1 MKSIAKFFDHL
12 TISNQIIYILHI
24 TFCFFVISLIY
35 IYLWLSVNNS
45 INSKKSSN
53 LIEYLTHLKKMY
65 VIQENKK
72 NDLNILNQYLKN
84 WNETD
89 TDMIDDLAE
98 RYHHLHQYQFALELH
113 LISIKLKKNK
123 NEILKTLNKIML
135 LHSEIGDQEAA
146 RKVFLKIQDAKNAEH
161 IYIT

>member
-1 MKSIAKFFDHL
+1 MKSIAKFCGHL
-12 TISNQIIYILHI
+12 ILSNQVMYTLHI
-24 TFCFFVISLIY
+24 IFCLFVISLIY
-35 IYLWLSVNNS
+35 IYLWLLVNNS

-53 LIEYLTHLKKMY
+53 LVEYLTRLKKMY

-84 WNETD
+84 WNETNI
-89 TDMIDDLAE
+89 DMIDDLAE
-98 RYHHLHQYQFALELH
+98 RYHNLHEYQPALELH
-113 LISIKLKKNK
+113 LISLKLKKNK

-146 RKVFLKIQDAKNAEH
+146 RKVFLKIQDAKNTEH

>member
-1 MKSIAKFFDHL
+1 MTEFYGHL
-12 TISNQIIYILHI
+12 PINNQIIYILHI
-24 TFCFFVISLIY
+24 IFYIFVISLIY
-35 IYLWLSVNNS
+35 IYLWLLVNNS

-53 LIEYLTHLKKMY
+53 LIEYVTRLKKIY
-65 VIQENKK
+65 VIQKNKK
-72 NDLNILNQYLKN
+72 NDLNILNQYFKN

-89 TDMIDDLAE
+89 TYMIDDLAE
-98 RYHHLHQYQFALELH
+98 RYHQLQHYQPALELH
-113 LISIKLKKNK
+113 LISIKLKINK

>member
-72 NDLNILNQYLKN
+72 NDLNILNQYLK
-84 WNETD
+84 
-89 TDMIDDLAE
+89 
-98 RYHHLHQYQFALELH
+98 
-113 LISIKLKKNK
+113 
-123 NEILKTLNKIML
+123 
-135 LHSEIGDQEAA
+135 IGMKQTQ
-146 RKVFLKIQDAKNAEH
+146 I
-161 IYIT
+161 

>member
-1 MKSIAKFFDHL
+1 
-12 TISNQIIYILHI
+12 
-24 TFCFFVISLIY
+24 
-35 IYLWLSVNNS
+35 
-45 INSKKSSN
+45 
-53 LIEYLTHLKKMY
+53 
-65 VIQENKK
+65 
-72 NDLNILNQYLKN
+72 
-84 WNETD
+84 
-89 TDMIDDLAE
+89 MIDDLAE